1 MLVRLISVLS
11 SSKSMEI
18 HEYLPDI
25 LLTAIMVVSTLV
37 LILRFWQDLTIAVAA
52 ALMMLSIGGL
62 FLSLEVKMRRLEQ
75 SVIIRERML
84 RTNLEEI
91 STRMVN
97 KYDMAIS
104 HLDELV
110 AELSKRAYK

>member
-1 MLVRLISVLS
+1 
-11 SSKSMEI
+11 MEI
-18 HEYLPDI
+18 REYAFDI
-25 LLTAIMVVSTLV
+25 LLTIILVFSTLF

-52 ALMMLSIGGL
+52 CLMMLSIGGL
-62 FLSLEVKMRRLEQ
+62 FLSLQIKMRRLEQ
-75 SVIIRERML
+75 SVVTRERML

-91 STRMVN
+91 STRMVD

-110 AELSKRAYK
+110 AEMAKRAYK

>member
-1 MLVRLISVLS
+1 
-11 SSKSMEI
+11 MEI
-18 HEYLPDI
+18 REYLPDI
-25 LLTAIMVVSTLV
+25 LLTIIMVVSTLV
-37 LILRFWQDLTIAVAA
+37 LILRFWQDAIIAVAA

-75 SVIIRERML
+75 SVITRERIL

-91 STRMVN
+91 STRMVD
-97 KYDMAIS
+97 KYDLAIS

-110 AELSKRAYK
+110 AEMAKRAYK